1 MIMETEIFKVSP
13 SIYMRT
19 LMAMWIKRNWWAIAL
34 PVAACIA
41 LALTVDVKFVYVAL
55 MMVFVVI
62 PPIMMIVYFYHALSP
77 ESRMSI
83 LLHKL
88 TLDDN
93 GITVTYEPIDED
105 TPAPRPATL
114 AWSEIKCVTY
124 SRNAMVYRLTSGRY
138 SILYLPYASFASK
151 EGLRQWSA
159 AASRHLAVTS

>member
-1 MIMETEIFKVSP
+1 
-13 SIYMRT
+13 
-19 LMAMWIKRNWWAIAL
+19 
-34 PVAACIA
+34 
-41 LALTVDVKFVYVAL
+41 
-55 MMVFVVI
+55 
-62 PPIMMIVYFYHALSP
+62 
-77 ESRMSI
+77 MSI
-83 LLHKL
+83 LSHKL

-138 SILYLPYASFASK
+138 RILYLPYTSFASK